1 MRNLRKKTIYIF
13 FLEKQTRYPRM
24 LFLNSGERGNE
35 KIGDL
40 SITREKNLLNFY
52 LIPSHGCVPLEFVFH
67 RDYRVPYRRGM
78 EIRGPESHPSSSSLR
93 HSDWTNFHGTTN
105 SRETTKKYTSNEE
118 KNIVSLHVWIRQNPQ
133 GLRYPLLRT
142 TKSRRTERG
151 IDSKRSQS

>member
-118 KNIVSLHVWIRQNPQ
+118 KNSLCVFWIRRQNPQ
-133 GLRYPLLRT
+133 GLSYPLLRR
-142 TKSRRTERG
+142 TKSRRTE
-151 IDSKRSQS
+151 

>member
-1 MRNLRKKTIYIF
+1 
-13 FLEKQTRYPRM
+13 M
-24 LFLNSGERGNE
+24 LFLNSRERGNE

-52 LIPSHGCVPLEFVFH
+52 FIPSHGCVPLEFVFH
-67 RDYRVPYRRGM
+67 RDYHVPYRRGM

-105 SRETTKKYTSNEE
+105 SRETTTKKYTFNEE
-118 KNIVSLHVWIRQNPQ
+118 KNSLRVFWIRRQNSQ
-133 GLRYPLLRT
+133 GLRYPLLRR

>member
-52 LIPSHGCVPLEFVFH
+52 FIPSHGCVPLEFVFH

-78 EIRGPESHPSSSSLR
+78 EIRDRRATLLPP
-93 HSDWTNFHGTTN
+93 
-105 SRETTKKYTSNEE
+105 
-118 KNIVSLHVWIRQNPQ
+118 
-133 GLRYPLLRT
+133 RYATPIGQIF
-142 TKSRRTERG
+142 TERQILG
-151 IDSKRSQS
+151 KQQRNIHPTKRKISFPFTFGFVKIRKD